1 MSMTELPPDA
11 KRLLVQTKSF
21 IRNYLIRDGRVRLS
35 ELEDFI
41 EKLDEISLHPDVP
54 QNLRRELEESLYDVV
69 KIELQNVVRPRKSV
83 KGRLLTRKSQQSTV
97 RRHLATTPFEAGK
110 QGRQTKRPK

>member
-1 MSMTELPPDA
+1 MKELPPDA
-11 KRLLVQTKSF
+11 ERLLAETKNF
-21 IRNYLIRDGRVRLS
+21 IRNYLVRDGRVQLL
-35 ELEDFI
+35 EVEDFI
-41 EKLDEISLHPDVP
+41 EKLDQISLHPGVP
-54 QNLRRELEESLYDVV
+54 QNLRSELEESLYDVV
-69 KIELQNVVRPRKSV
+69 KIELQNVVRPRNSM

>member
-11 KRLLVQTKSF
+11 KRLLAQTKNF
-21 IRNYLIRDGRVRLS
+21 IRNYLIRDGRVQLS
-35 ELEDFI
+35 EVEDFI

-54 QNLRRELEESLYDVV
+54 QNLRSELEESLFDVV

-83 KGRLLTRKSQQSTV
+83 KGRLLTRKSQQTTV
-97 RRHLATTPFEAGK
+97 RRRLATTPFEAGK